1 MATEPSGK
9 TTTTTTTFPIPTFP
23 EVTGTPMETTTTT
36 FPEVTKVP
44 EQRYIEF
51 NSYEITLPSK
61 VRLDKV
67 IRIYSDGR
75 FGSIG
80 GVGSKYFPFVS
91 TVLVRTVREK
101 INYYRLLNT
110 NGQVVFTTDE
120 EGISILFD
128 NNGNEL
134 AQA

>member
-9 TTTTTTTFPIPTFP
+9 TTTTTTTFPIPTP

-36 FPEVTKVP
+36 FPIPTFP
-44 EQRYIEF
+44 DYIEF

-80 GVGSKYFPFVS
+80 AIGLKYFPFVS
-91 TVLVRTVREK
+91 AVLVRTGREK
-101 INYYRLLNT
+101 NIYYRLLNT

-120 EGISILFD
+120 NGISTLFD

-134 AQA
+134 AQS

>member
-1 MATEPSGK
+1 MATEPSGTTTTTTTFPRPTFPEPSG

-23 EVTGTPMETTTTT
+23 D
-36 FPEVTKVP
+36 
-44 EQRYIEF
+44 YIEF

-75 FGSIG
+75 FGPIG
-80 GVGSKYFPFVS
+80 VVGLKYFPFVS
-91 TVLVRTVREK
+91 TVLVRTGREK

-120 EGISILFD
+120 EGISTLFD

-134 AQA
+134 A

>member
-9 TTTTTTTFPIPTFP
+9 TT
-23 EVTGTPMETTTTT
+23 TTTTT

-67 IRIYSDGR
+67 IRIYSGGR

-80 GVGSKYFPFVS
+80 EVGSNYFPFVS
-91 TVLVRTVREK
+91 TILVRTGREGREK
-101 INYYRLLNT
+101 IIYYRLLNT

-120 EGISILFD
+120 NGISTLFD

-134 AQA
+134 AQS